1 VTTAV
6 ELLIPLLLAAGF
18 AAVGET
24 VLLRRSTGLAGWN
37 ASLVTGLGVCAA
49 VLFPFSILAP
59 HSALRGILY
68 VMGVA
73 VVIAIVRRTRRRA
86 RPSETGGLTRDP
98 AALLLLLLAAAGGL
112 AFAGLDLRYNFLW
125 DGFAIWA
132 SKAQRLYV
140 EGALTPAWYTGV
152 TYDARY
158 VSYPPAVPLCEALV
172 GVLRARFDFEGVKP
186 LFLIFYASMVA
197 STYSAVRAAAS
208 DRLAAAAAAMV
219 VFVPALSTRWAAGA
233 YADMPLAAVVAAV
246 AAAALRRDEGALPWL
261 IGALTTVKPEGLVL
275 ASLAAAGAALVLVV
289 GPRPVRLT
297 PVARGAA
304 VVGGFVL
311 ARLAYVRWVAVRD
324 DVYVFESIR
333 LSASRLPTVARLCL
347 REMLNVRAWG
357 LLWPAFFAAT
367 ALLLR
372 RGEPREK
379 ALAAAAAAGAVVLAV
394 PFLFTTWPVELHV
407 EQAYF
412 RLLAQLA
419 PAAVVAA
426 ALAYSR
432 AREAAAAGAPAAR
445 AALES

>member
-1 VTTAV
+1 VTAAV
-6 ELLIPLLLAAGF
+6 ELLIPILLAAGF

-24 VLLRRSTGLAGWN
+24 VLLRPSAGLAGWN

-49 VLFPFSILAP
+49 ILFPLSILAP
-59 HSALRGILY
+59 HSALRCILY
-68 VMGVA
+68 GMAIAVA
-73 VVIAIVRRTRRRA
+73 VAAVRRIRRRA
-86 RPSETGGLTRDP
+86 DRSRTGGLSRDP

-112 AFAGLDLRYNFLW
+112 AFAGLDLRYNLLW

-140 EGALTPAWYTGV
+140 EGALAPTWYTGV

-172 GVLRARFDFEGVKP
+172 GALRGRFDFEGFKP
-186 LFLIFYASMVA
+186 LFLIFYASMVV

-357 LLWPAFFAAT
+357 LLWPAFFAA
-367 ALLLR
+367 AAVLLR

-394 PFLFTTWPVELHV
+394 PFLFTTWPLELHV

-419 PAAVVAA
+419 PAAIAAA
-426 ALAYSR
+426 ALGYSR
-432 AREAAAAGAPAAR
+432 AREAAAAAPGAGP
-445 AALES
+445 ALES